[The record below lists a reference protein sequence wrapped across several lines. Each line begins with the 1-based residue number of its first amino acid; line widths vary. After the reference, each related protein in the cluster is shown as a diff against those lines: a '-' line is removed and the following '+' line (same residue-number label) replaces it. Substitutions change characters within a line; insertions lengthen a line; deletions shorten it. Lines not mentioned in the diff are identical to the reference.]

1 MEKFYFSVIFF
12 FFILRV
18 IFFLLLFHEVRD
30 NVSTL
35 EELYTLVDFMSSGVW
50 KVEGESEVEGN
61 IL

>member
-1 MEKFYFSVIFF
+1 M
-12 FFILRV
+12 